1 VNSIKQQN
9 AHKRIV
15 QIVLDDDC
23 LIHMEIISCEK
34 QINELIDFLSK
45 KYCMKQIFISKK
57 EEK

>member
-1 VNSIKQQN
+1 MNSIKQQN